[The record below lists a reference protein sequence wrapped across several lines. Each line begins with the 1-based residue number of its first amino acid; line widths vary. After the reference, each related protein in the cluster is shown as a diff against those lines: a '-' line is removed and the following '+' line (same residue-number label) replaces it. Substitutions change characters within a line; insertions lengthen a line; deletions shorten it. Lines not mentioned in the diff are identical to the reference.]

1 MAAEFYLSMAHYRS
15 LNETSLQ
22 RAWLSIGV
30 FDGVHRGHQD
40 IIRRLTGGAAQ
51 AGASTAVLT
60 FQPHPASVLTGHEIK
75 CLTTDAERAWLLMDL
90 GVQAVITEPFTHE
103 LSQVTARDFMLRL
116 KQHLGLE
123 HLLIGYDFALGKG
136 REGNA
141 KRLTELGDELG
152 YSVQVVP
159 GVGDE
164 SGVISSTAIRK
175 LVSSG
180 DVAAAAGLLGRPY
193 QLMGR
198 VIHGDHRGH
207 SLGFPTANLE
217 YASEKVLPANGIYA
231 CWARLGGARL
241 KAAVN
246 IGVRPTV
253 SQNQAVPN
261 LEAYLLD
268 FDGGIY
274 GELLELEFVTRLRD
288 ELKFPSLE
296 ALVEQMH
303 KDVAQTRQ
311 ILS

>member
-1 MAAEFYLSMAHYRS
+1 
-15 LNETSLQ
+15 
-22 RAWLSIGV
+22 
-30 FDGVHRGHQD
+30 
-40 IIRRLTGGAAQ
+40 
-51 AGASTAVLT
+51 
-60 FQPHPASVLTGHEIK
+60 
-75 CLTTDAERAWLLMDL
+75 
-90 GVQAVITEPFTHE
+90 
-103 LSQVTARDFMLRL
+103 MLRL

-141 KRLTELGDELG
+141 KRLRELGDKLG
-152 YSVQVVP
+152 YSVHVVP
-159 GVGDE
+159 GIGDK

>member
-1 MAAEFYLSMAHYRS
+1 MAHYRS

-30 FDGVHRGHQD
+30 FDGVHRGHQE
-40 IIRRLTGGAAQ
+40 IIRRLTSGAAE
-51 AGASTAVLT
+51 AGVPTAVLT

-217 YASEKVLPANGIYA
+217 YASEKVLPANGIYG

-246 IGVRPTV
+246 IGLRPTV

-311 ILS
+311 LLS